1 MEVQA
6 QRYIVLGG
14 GVAGLA
20 TARELVRRGHDVV
33 VLEKG
38 MEVGGLARTLVYDGF
53 RFDIGGH
60 RFHSNNPDVVN
71 WVKEL
76 LGDELLTVP
85 RFSHIRMNGRY
96 IDYPLQFPNALS
108 SFPPLTAVKVILSY
122 LATKVRP
129 RKEHELSFEDWVVA
143 RFGWELYKVY
153 FQPYTQKVWGIPTSQ
168 LSAEWAAARIGIP
181 SLLAAAYRMF
191 FPGKGANR
199 PKTIIDEFY
208 YPRAGFGMVTDQL
221 TNVIENGTG
230 KVLGGA
236 TVKTVDPR
244 TGCVAYEKDGT
255 MHEISGDIIIST
267 LPITLL
273 MRMLPEDTGANEMA
287 ENYQLEYRDIIVVD
301 LALNRERVSTDS
313 WTYFPA
319 PELIFGR
326 THEPKNWSSAMI
338 PSPDVTSLC
347 TEIFT
352 SRGEG
357 VWEMT
362 DDEIVQTVVNQMHD
376 IKLIDKSELIKGW
389 VYRVPFAYPVYRVGY
404 EKKLGAV
411 KEFVA
416 SFSNLHLVGRT
427 GSFHYMNS
435 DGVIEDVFRLMND
448 LFPEDEVR
456 VRALE
461 KATGQVSGRWV

>member
-1 MEVQA
+1 MASEA

-20 TARELVRRGHDVV
+20 TARELVRRGYDVV

-38 MEVGGLARTLVYDGF
+38 KEVGGLARTLVFDGF

-60 RFHSNNPDVVN
+60 RFHSNNPDVVA

-76 LGDELLTVP
+76 LGSDLLTVP
-85 RFSHIRMNGRY
+85 RYSHIRMNGRY
-96 IDYPLQFPNALS
+96 IDYPLQFPNALT

-122 LATKVRP
+122 LMTKVTP
-129 RKEHELSFEDWVVA
+129 RKEKELSFEDWVVA

-181 SLLAAAYRMF
+181 SLLAAVYRMF

-208 YPRAGFGMVTDQL
+208 YPRDGFGMVTDRL
-221 TNVIENGTG
+221 TEVVEEAGSKVI
-230 KVLGGA
+230 GGA
-236 TVKTVDPR
+236 TVKTVNAQ
-244 TGCVAYEKDGT
+244 TGHVTYEKDGE
-255 MHEISGDIIIST
+255 MHEVTGDVIIST
-267 LPITLL
+267 LPLTLL
-273 MRMLPEDTGANEMA
+273 LRMMPAESGAHA
-287 ENYQLEYRDIIVVD
+287 VADAHQLEYRDIIVVD
-301 LALNRERVSTDS
+301 LALNRERVSNDS

-319 PELIFGR
+319 SELIFGR
-326 THEPKNWSSAMI
+326 THEPKNWSPAMI

-357 VWEMT
+357 VWEMEDAAIVDKVAT
-362 DDEIVQTVVNQMHD
+362 QMDEIGW
-376 IKLIDKSELIKGW
+376 IKKSELINGW
-389 VYRVPFAYPVYRVGY
+389 VFRVPFAYPVYRVGY
-404 EKKLGAV
+404 EKKIIEV
-411 KEFVA
+411 KKFLDG
-416 SFSNLHLVGRT
+416 FPKLHLVGRT
-427 GSFHYMNS
+427 GSFRYMNS
-435 DGVIEDVFRLMND
+435 DGVIEDVFRLMGD
-448 LFPEDEVR
+448 LFPEDDQR

-461 KATGQVSGRWV
+461 KATGQVTGRWI